1 MFFLKKK
8 KHNLTLRLRSC
19 IILFYNFANLKT
31 KFDNSLNLPLS
42 ISLAQIINSYKI
54 YYMGNSIWNQV
65 LELGIGSTTLDSVNE
80 CLIFICEWDARPQS
94 IFTS

>member
-1 MFFLKKK
+1 MFLKKK
-8 KHNLTLRLRSC
+8 KHLILRLKSC
-19 IILFYNFANLKT
+19 IIPLYNFANLKT
-31 KFDNSLNLPLS
+31 KFDNSLSLSLS
-42 ISLAQIINSYKI
+42 ISLAKIINSYKI

-65 LELGIGSTTLDSVNE
+65 LELGIGSMTLDSINE